1 MSGKWVMSFGCI
13 CCFYAIC
20 DFCRTFFGY
29 RICFNWS
36 CSLLVAAAGIAFIY
50 AADSVKKE
58 KNANRS
64 KKGKH

>member
-1 MSGKWVMSFGCI
+1 MSGKWEMSFGCI

-50 AADSVKKE
+50 TADSVKKE
-58 KNANRS
+58 KNA
-64 KKGKH
+64 KK